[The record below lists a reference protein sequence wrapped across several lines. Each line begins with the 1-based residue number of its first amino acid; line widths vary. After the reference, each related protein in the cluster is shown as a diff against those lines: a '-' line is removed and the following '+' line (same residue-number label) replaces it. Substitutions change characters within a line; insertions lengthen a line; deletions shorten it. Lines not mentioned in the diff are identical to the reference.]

1 MIYDIYVDF
10 YVWDEY
16 PCSIDLQTVD
26 SWILGVTSHNN
37 SLNNWLYIRSVWGK
51 VACSSHPQSSNV
63 FQSMTSNDRERDL
76 SSLNPFPPSRTDAER
91 TLEGLF
97 FLLMIG
103 RQWRFMIYV
112 ELCVWDEHP
121 CGLVQKQF
129 KSWNLLLI
137 SQNIISVIGFLKDL
151 GNVGYSSHLEA

>member
-1 MIYDIYVDF
+1 MCVDF

-26 SWILGVTSHNN
+26 SWNLGVMSQKN
-37 SLNNWLYIRSVWGK
+37 SLSNWLYIRSVWGK

-63 FQSMTSNDRERDL
+63 IQSMTRNDRERDL
-76 SSLNPFPPSRTDAER
+76 SSLNPFPPSGTDAER

-103 RQWRFMIYV
+103 RQWRFVIYV
-112 ELCVWDEHP
+112 DLCVRDEHP
-121 CGLVQKQF
+121 CGIGPKTVE
-129 KSWNLLLI
+129 SWNLLLI
-137 SQNIISVIGFLKDL
+137 SQNIISVIGFVKDL